1 MSNPEPHIATAREVL
16 HRAWQLTEPELRKSV
31 NQLEDPLRT
40 VAAYHFGWSDK
51 FGRPTGTGSGKGV
64 RGALAIA
71 SAVAA
76 GGEDSDGVP
85 AAVIVEL
92 VHNFSLLH
100 DDIMDDD
107 LRRRGRPSAWVVFGR
122 AQAILTGDALLS
134 LAFEVAAD
142 RSRVRH
148 AVAADLSAALLDVVN
163 GQSADMQF
171 ENRMDIGLEQWE
183 SMASGKSGALF
194 GLACVLGGRAASA
207 DGRRIEALRNV
218 GRHLGL
224 AFQLVD
230 DVLGLVGDPDRLGKT
245 VGGDILRRKKSAPI
259 VRALHSDPRLA
270 TILTTAYTRSHP
282 PSSREAAD
290 IVALVEQSGVLDW
303 ARTEADRFRCAAMTE
318 LDTVSTDP
326 QARRALEAIADAVL
340 RWDQLSRRNPI

>member
-1 MSNPEPHIATAREVL
+1 MSAPRPRLATAREVL

-31 NQLEDPLRT
+31 NRLDDPLRT
-40 VAAYHFGWSDK
+40 VAAYHFGWADR
-51 FGRPTGTGSGKGV
+51 FGRPTDTGSGKGV

-134 LAFEVAAD
+134 LAFEAAAD
-142 RSRVRH
+142 RSRVGN
-148 AVAADLSAALLDVVN
+148 AAAADLSAALLEVVN
-163 GQSADMQF
+163 GQSADLLF
-171 ENRMDIGLEQWE
+171 ENRMDIDPDQWQ
-183 SMASGKSGALF
+183 SMASGKTGALF
-194 GLACVLGGRAASA
+194 GLACALGGRAATT
-207 DGRRIEALRNV
+207 DERRIEALRNA

-230 DVLGLVGDPDRLGKT
+230 DVLGLVGDPDRLGKA

-259 VRALHSDPRLA
+259 VRALHDDPRLA
-270 TILTTAYTRSHP
+270 AILTKAYTRPH
-282 PSSREAAD
+282 PSSSHEAAD
-290 IVALVEQSGVLDW
+290 LVALLERSGALDW
-303 ARTEADRFRCAAMTE
+303 ARTEADRFRCAARTE

-326 QARRALEAIADAVL
+326 QARRALETIADAVP
-340 RWDQLSRRNPI
+340 RWDRLSRHNPI